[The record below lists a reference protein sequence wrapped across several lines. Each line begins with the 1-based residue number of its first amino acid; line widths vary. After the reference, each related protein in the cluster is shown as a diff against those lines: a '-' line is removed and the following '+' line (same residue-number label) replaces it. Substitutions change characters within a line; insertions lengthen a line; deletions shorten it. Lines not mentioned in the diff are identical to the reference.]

1 MAIGLNLKL
10 SKLFFG
16 LRILSSCAELRKV
29 QERQKSIELVQ
40 LDQQFLPVLR
50 RKWDTNIITLRSYT
64 VKLSSSLTNLDGA
77 LGKRI
82 SSMEILYPC
91 EVSGNII

>member
-10 SKLFFG
+10 SKLFFS

-29 QERQKSIELVQ
+29 QERQKSIGLVQ
-40 LDQQFLPVLR
+40 LHQQFPPVLR
-50 RKWDTNIITLRSYT
+50 PKSDTNMITLRSHT
-64 VKLSSSLTNLDGA
+64 VKLSSSLINLDGA

-82 SSMEILYPC
+82 SSMEILYPWA
-91 EVSGNII
+91 VSGNLI